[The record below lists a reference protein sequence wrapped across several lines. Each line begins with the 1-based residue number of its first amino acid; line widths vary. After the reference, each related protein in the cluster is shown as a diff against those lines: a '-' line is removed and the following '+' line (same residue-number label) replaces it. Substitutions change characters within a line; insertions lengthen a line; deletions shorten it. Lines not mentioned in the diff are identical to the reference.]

1 MLQILLDSIIV
12 FSWAML
18 GLLFLKIVFFVGISS
33 RHHAHHRRRHPSE
46 LTSTPFVSII
56 VPSYNEG
63 LTLENCVN
71 SLAHQSYKEY
81 EIIIVNDGSTDD
93 TLSVA
98 RRLAQ
103 KYRPFIRIINKKNG
117 GKASALNRGIAR
129 AKGEI
134 VICIDADSIFK
145 KNTVEQLILSFE
157 DPEVTAVGGNVKVVN
172 RGKALGRQQALEY
185 ITGLTLH
192 RRTFAHLGC
201 MQVISGAIGAF
212 RRKAILDIGGY
223 SSSTIVED
231 MDTTIEL
238 ARRGYKVVYNPLAV
252 AFTEAPENLRDFL
265 KQRYRWTFGG
275 FQVLSKHRNALW
287 HRGNK
292 RMGYIGLPYFLI
304 FPWFDVAVSLLL
316 VVTLARI
323 VLTGS
328 DLYLLLIYLGMC
340 LLQASLIA
348 YALIVDKEDKKL
360 VLMTV
365 TDTLLYYH
373 LLSFTTLR
381 AGINFLRKKKTSWNK
396 LERYGKNILPAAQG
410 GEGGI

>member
-1 MLQILLDSIIV
+1 MQQVLLDGMII
-12 FSWAML
+12 FGWAML
-18 GLLFLKIVFFVGISS
+18 CLLFFKIIFFVSFSS
-33 RHHAHHRRRHPSE
+33 RHYVRHRRRHPSK
-46 LTSTPFVSII
+46 LTRIPFVSVI

-63 LTLENCVN
+63 LTLANCIN
-71 SLAHQSYKEY
+71 SLAYQTYPRY
-81 EIIIVNDGSTDD
+81 EVIIVNDGSTDN

-103 KYRPFIRIINKKNG
+103 KYRPFVRIVNKKNG

-129 AKGEI
+129 AKGQI
-134 VICIDADSIFK
+134 VICIDADSMFMKDTI
-145 KNTVEQLILSFE
+145 EQLVLAFE
-157 DPEVTAVGGNVKVVN
+157 DPAVAAVGGNVKVAN
-172 RGKALGRQQALEY
+172 RHKVLSRQQALEY
-185 ITGLTLH
+185 ITGLTLQ

-212 RRKAILDIGGY
+212 RRDALLAIGGY
-223 SSSTIVED
+223 SSTTIVED

-238 ARRGYKVVYNPLAV
+238 AKRGYKVVYNPRAV

-275 FQVLSKHRNALW
+275 FQVLSKHRDVLW

-304 FPWFDVAVSLLL
+304 FPWFDVLVSMLVLL
-316 VVTLARI
+316 TLSQI
-323 VLTGS
+323 MLTG
-328 DLYLLLIYLGMC
+328 DFYLLLIYLGMC
-340 LLQASLIA
+340 LLQATLIA
-348 YALIVDKEDKKL
+348 YALTMDKEDKKL
-360 VLMTV
+360 VLMTITEALV
-365 TDTLLYYH
+365 YYH

-381 AGINFLRKKKTSWNK
+381 AGINFIRKKKTGWDK

-410 GEGGI
+410 GEGSI